1 MSVSERLSLVDLH
14 IATLKQGTKAKIKHT
29 GQIVELIRVSKHGI
43 SIVAF
48 RTGGEYFIS
57 NTFLEPIFTLH

>member
-1 MSVSERLSLVDLH
+1 MSVNERFSLVDLH
-14 IATLKQGTKAKIKHT
+14 IARLKQGAKVRIKHT
-29 GQIVELIRVSKHGI
+29 GQVVELIRVSEHGI

-57 NTFLEPIFTLH
+57 NNFLEPIFTLH